1 MSKEPSPIPAS
12 NIFIDTEPLQHNLT
26 WDIDDQNN
34 ASGLIIYRSFIQEEG
49 EIPNLLINS
58 SNGLPEQEEWQWEV
72 VHETTN
78 IDTTFIDTVN
88 IFSDLTDSELK
99 NIQELCKTRKYPKNS
114 MIILE
119 EEMGDVVFIVMSGT
133 VKITRVNDEGKEVIL
148 AMLGSGEVFGE
159 MAILDGESR
168 SANALS
174 QENCE
179 VITINREDFLNLLKT
194 NNKVSLNLMT
204 EFAIRLRK
212 SDQQIEALSLDDAE
226 HRIGVSILNLAEEL
240 GVIRQGVVTVDNLP
254 YQQDI
259 ANMAGTSRE
268 TVSRVMKIFED
279 RGLITKAGH
288 KLSIPDYAFF
298 KRIFG

>member
-1 MSKEPSPIPAS
+1 MELE
-12 NIFIDTEPLQHNLT
+12 FL
-26 WDIDDQNN
+26 
-34 ASGLIIYRSFIQEEG
+34 RS
-49 EIPNLLINS
+49 
-58 SNGLPEQEEWQWEV
+58 
-72 VHETTN
+72 
-78 IDTTFIDTVN
+78 VN
-88 IFSDLTDSELK
+88 IFSGLSDSELLK
-99 NIQELCKTRKYPKNS
+99 VKEVCTTRKYPKNS

-119 EEMGDVVFIVMSGT
+119 EEMGDVCFVVMEGT

-148 AMLGSGEVFGE
+148 AMLGVGEVFGE
-159 MAILDGESR
+159 MAILDGDSR
-168 SANALS
+168 SANALA

-179 VITINREDFLNLLKT
+179 VIAINREDFIEMLRS
-194 NNKVSLNLMT
+194 NNAISFNLMT

-226 HRIGVSILNLAEEL
+226 HRIGVSLLNLAEEM

-268 TVSRVMKIFED
+268 TVSRVMKIFEE
-279 RGLITKAGH
+279 RGLISKSGH
-288 KLSIPDYAFF
+288 TLTIPDYSFF

>member
-1 MSKEPSPIPAS
+1 
-12 NIFIDTEPLQHNLT
+12 
-26 WDIDDQNN
+26 
-34 ASGLIIYRSFIQEEG
+34 
-49 EIPNLLINS
+49 
-58 SNGLPEQEEWQWEV
+58 
-72 VHETTN
+72 
-78 IDTTFIDTVN
+78 
-88 IFSDLTDSELK
+88 
-99 NIQELCKTRKYPKNS
+99 

-119 EEMGDVVFIVMSGT
+119 EEMGDVVFLVMSGT

-179 VITINREDFLNLLKT
+179 VVTINREDFLDLLKT

-226 HRIGVSILNLAEEL
+226 HRIGVSLLNLAEDM
-240 GVIRQGVVTVDNLP
+240 GVIRKGKVTIQNLP

-268 TVSRVMKIFED
+268 TVSRVLKILENKNM
-279 RGLITKAGH
+279 ISKEGH
-288 KLSIPDYAFF
+288 TLVIPDYGFF
-298 KRIFG
+298 KQIFGKTF

>member
-1 MSKEPSPIPAS
+1 M
-12 NIFIDTEPLQHNLT
+12 
-26 WDIDDQNN
+26 DIDF
-34 ASGLIIYRSFIQEEG
+34 LRS
-49 EIPNLLINS
+49 
-58 SNGLPEQEEWQWEV
+58 
-72 VHETTN
+72 
-78 IDTTFIDTVN
+78 VN
-88 IFSDLTDSELK
+88 IFSDLSESEL
-99 NIQELCKTRKYPKNS
+99 NSIQDLCKTRKYPKNS

-179 VITINREDFLNLLKT
+179 VVTINREDFLNLLKT
-194 NNKVSLNLMT
+194 NNKVSLSLMT

-226 HRIGVSILNLAEEL
+226 HRIGVSILNLAEEM
-240 GVIRQGVVTVDNLP
+240 GVIRQGIVTVENLP

-268 TVSRVMKIFED
+268 TVSRVMKIFEE
-279 RGLITKAGH
+279 RGLITKTGH

>member
-1 MSKEPSPIPAS
+1 MDLE
-12 NIFIDTEPLQHNLT
+12 FL
-26 WDIDDQNN
+26 
-34 ASGLIIYRSFIQEEG
+34 
-49 EIPNLLINS
+49 S
-58 SNGLPEQEEWQWEV
+58 SV
-72 VHETTN
+72 S
-78 IDTTFIDTVN
+78 
-88 IFSDLTDSELK
+88 IFSDLSDSELD
-99 NIQELCKTRKYPKNS
+99 NIKSLCKTRKYPKNS

-168 SANALS
+168 SANALA

-179 VITINREDFLNLLKT
+179 VVTINREEFLNLIKT
-194 NNKVSLNLMT
+194 NNKVALNLMT

-226 HRIGVSILNLAEEL
+226 HRIGVSILNLAEEM
-240 GVIRQGVVTVDNLP
+240 GVIRQGVVTVENLP

-259 ANMAGTSRE
+259 ANMSGTSRE

-279 RGLITKAGH
+279 RGLITKTGH

>member
-1 MSKEPSPIPAS
+1 MDLD
-12 NIFIDTEPLQHNLT
+12 FL
-26 WDIDDQNN
+26 
-34 ASGLIIYRSFIQEEG
+34 
-49 EIPNLLINS
+49 S
-58 SNGLPEQEEWQWEV
+58 SV
-72 VHETTN
+72 S
-78 IDTTFIDTVN
+78 
-88 IFSDLTDSELK
+88 IFSDLSDSELS
-99 NIQELCKTRKYPKNS
+99 NIKTLCQTRKYPKNS

-168 SANALS
+168 SANALA

-179 VITINREDFLNLLKT
+179 VVTINREEFLNLIKT
-194 NNKVSLNLMT
+194 NNKVALNLMT
-204 EFAIRLRK
+204 EFAVRLRK

-226 HRIGVSILNLAEEL
+226 HRIGVSILNLAEEM
-240 GVIRQGVVTVDNLP
+240 GVIRKGAVTVDNLP

-268 TVSRVMKIFED
+268 TVSRVMKIFEE
-279 RGLITKAGH
+279 RGLITKTGH

>member
-1 MSKEPSPIPAS
+1 M
-12 NIFIDTEPLQHNLT
+12 
-26 WDIDDQNN
+26 DIDFLK
-34 ASGLIIYRSFIQEEG
+34 S
-49 EIPNLLINS
+49 
-58 SNGLPEQEEWQWEV
+58 
-72 VHETTN
+72 
-78 IDTTFIDTVN
+78 VN
-88 IFSDLTDSELK
+88 IFSDLSESEL
-99 NIQELCKTRKYPKNS
+99 NSIQEICKTRKYPKNS

-179 VITINREDFLNLLKT
+179 VITINREDFLSLLKT

-240 GVIRQGVVTVDNLP
+240 GVIRQGAVTVENLP

-268 TVSRVMKIFED
+268 TVSRVMKTFED
-279 RGLITKAGH
+279 RGLITKTGH

>member
-1 MSKEPSPIPAS
+1 M
-12 NIFIDTEPLQHNLT
+12 
-26 WDIDDQNN
+26 DIDFLK
-34 ASGLIIYRSFIQEEG
+34 S
-49 EIPNLLINS
+49 
-58 SNGLPEQEEWQWEV
+58 
-72 VHETTN
+72 
-78 IDTTFIDTVN
+78 VN
-88 IFSDLTDSELK
+88 IFSDLSESELN

-179 VITINREDFLNLLKT
+179 VVTINREDFLNLLKT

-226 HRIGVSILNLAEEL
+226 HRIGVSILNLAEEM
-240 GVIRQGVVTVDNLP
+240 GVIRQGVVTVENLP

-279 RGLITKAGH
+279 RGLITKTGH